1 MGILHPFLNV
11 NRSNVELNGSR
22 IFLLSDTVKDYKL
35 VKMADSERMF
45 ISSKSRDTTNDLL
58 GREKS
63 IMQYI

>member
-1 MGILHPFLNV
+1 M
-11 NRSNVELNGSR
+11 
-22 IFLLSDTVKDYKL
+22 LSDTVKDYKL

-45 ISSKSRDTTNDLL
+45 IPSKSRDTTNDLL